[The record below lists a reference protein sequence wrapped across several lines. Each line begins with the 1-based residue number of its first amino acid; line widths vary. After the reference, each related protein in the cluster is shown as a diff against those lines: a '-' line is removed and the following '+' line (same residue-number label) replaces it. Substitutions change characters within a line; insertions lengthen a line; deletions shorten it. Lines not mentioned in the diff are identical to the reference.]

1 MVFAFRKI
9 KAISRD
15 AQGVP
20 VYEVKQVKQP
30 SPASD
35 DLETNR
41 TEKDKD
47 DSEEPKTKM
56 FKSAST
62 T

>member
-1 MVFAFRKI
+1 MVFAFRKM

-20 VYEVKQVKQP
+20 MYEVKQP
-30 SPASD
+30 SVATD
-35 DLETNR
+35 VETER
-41 TEKDKD
+41 TEKEKD
-47 DSEEPKTKM
+47 NNPEDQKPKR
-56 FKSAST
+56 FKSDST

>member
-1 MVFAFRKI
+1 MVFAFRKM

-20 VYEVKQVKQP
+20 VYEEKQP
-30 SPASD
+30 SLATD
-35 DLETNR
+35 VETER
-41 TEKDKD
+41 TEKEKD
-47 DSEEPKTKM
+47 NNPEDQKTKR
-56 FKSAST
+56 FKSDST

>member
-1 MVFAFRKI
+1 MVFAFRKM

-20 VYEVKQVKQP
+20 VYEVKQP
-30 SPASD
+30 SVATD
-35 DLETNR
+35 VETER
-41 TEKDKD
+41 TEKEMDNNPEDQK
-47 DSEEPKTKM
+47 PKR
-56 FKSAST
+56 FKSDST

>member
-1 MVFAFRKI
+1 M

-20 VYEVKQVKQP
+20 VYEVKQISLATDV
-30 SPASD
+30 
-35 DLETNR
+35 ETER
-41 TEKDKD
+41 TEKEKD
-47 DSEEPKTKM
+47 NNPEDQKTKR
-56 FKSAST
+56 FKSDST

>member
-1 MVFAFRKI
+1 M

-20 VYEVKQVKQP
+20 VYEVKQP
-30 SPASD
+30 SSATEV
-35 DLETNR
+35 ETER
-41 TEKDKD
+41 TEKEKD
-47 DSEEPKTKM
+47 DSEESKTKK
-56 FKSAST
+56 FKSDST

>member
-1 MVFAFRKI
+1 MVFAFRKM

-20 VYEVKQVKQP
+20 VYEVKQP
-30 SPASD
+30 SPATD
-35 DLETNR
+35 VETER
-41 TEKDKD
+41 TEKEKD
-47 DSEEPKTKM
+47 NSEESKTKK
-56 FKSAST
+56 FKSDST

>member
-1 MVFAFRKI
+1 MIFAFRKM

-20 VYEVKQVKQP
+20 VYEVKQP
-30 SPASD
+30 SVATD
-35 DLETNR
+35 VEK
-41 TEKDKD
+41 EKDNNPEDQK
-47 DSEEPKTKM
+47 PKR
-56 FKSAST
+56 FKSDST

>member
-1 MVFAFRKI
+1 MAFAFRKM

-20 VYEVKQVKQP
+20 VYEVKQP
-30 SPASD
+30 SVATD
-35 DLETNR
+35 VETER
-41 TEKDKD
+41 TEKEKD
-47 DSEEPKTKM
+47 NNPEDQKPKR
-56 FKSAST
+56 FKSDST